1 MTFAEIEKKVKLLI
15 AKDDIGKALDE
26 LINFLID
33 DPQLDKILLLS
44 ASYNNIIKNQI
55 QGTAEKAELNQL
67 RANLLGVLRSL
78 REEDEDAQNAF
89 PSARKTQNVDD
100 SEGIKV
106 FLSIATPH
114 NDLQKNYIS
123 KVEQHLKKYGIEL
136 VTLQDWNSQDPLKPI
151 LQLMKSTY
159 GCLVLV
165 LERYYIREGV
175 TKRGSAKEAV
185 LNGEAFAS
193 PWNHIEAAL
202 ANQLNLPLLI
212 LKEEKLKSEGM
223 IDESVF
229 EWRIV
234 KIDPE
239 KPEQLDQYPIKQFI
253 RTWVEEVKKMKNE

>member
-78 REEDEDAQNAF
+78 REEEEDAQNAF

-106 FLSIATPH
+106 FLSRRGH
-114 NDLQKNYIS
+114 NRPMRN
-123 KVEQHLKKYGIEL
+123 HHAR
-136 VTLQDWNSQDPLKPI
+136 TR
-151 LQLMKSTY
+151 STT
-159 GCLVLV
+159 
-165 LERYYIREGV
+165 RR
-175 TKRGSAKEAV
+175 R
-185 LNGEAFAS
+185 
-193 PWNHIEAAL
+193 
-202 ANQLNLPLLI
+202 
-212 LKEEKLKSEGM
+212 
-223 IDESVF
+223 
-229 EWRIV
+229 
-234 KIDPE
+234 
-239 KPEQLDQYPIKQFI
+239 
-253 RTWVEEVKKMKNE
+253 